1 MQCVRGGPGA
11 TLAPM
16 GNMPMLQAGGMGMQ
30 QAMALMRTVGAR
42 AGMPGMGVPGLEMAQ
57 IDQSEEEDENITYC

>member
-1 MQCVRGGPGA
+1 MSNMNGGPGN
-11 TLAPM
+11 TVGPM
-16 GNMPMLQAGGMGMQ
+16 GSMPSIGAGMGMQ

-57 IDQSEEEDENITYC
+57 LNHNNYYA